1 MAESQTDSIEEAR
14 EAYFRE
20 LGRWLEE
27 TRQWHQQHLQQPHN
41 GYVEYMRQDDSALRQ
56 RRVPQG
62 VQQPQ
67 QAPQHTVGAVRG
79 IFFSV
84 KLYLNFDVLFVGRV
98 YKQYKVP
105 SLWRRLVAEILD
117 FLILLSLKLFLVIIS
132 FEIAT
137 TL

>member
-1 MAESQTDSIEEAR
+1 MAEAQADSIEEAR

-20 LGRWLEE
+20 LGKWLEE
-27 TRQWHQQHLQQPHN
+27 TRQWQQHLQSHN
-41 GYVEYMRQDDSALRQ
+41 GYVEYMRQDDSTLRQ

-62 VQQPQ
+62 EQRHQG
-67 QAPQHTVGAVRG
+67 PQHTVGAVRG
-79 IFFSV
+79 IFFSFLLV
-84 KLYLNFDVLFVGRV
+84 YLNFDILFVGRV

-105 SLWRRLVAEILD
+105 SLWRRLIAEILD
-117 FLILLSLKLFLVIIS
+117 FFILLSLKLFLVVIS